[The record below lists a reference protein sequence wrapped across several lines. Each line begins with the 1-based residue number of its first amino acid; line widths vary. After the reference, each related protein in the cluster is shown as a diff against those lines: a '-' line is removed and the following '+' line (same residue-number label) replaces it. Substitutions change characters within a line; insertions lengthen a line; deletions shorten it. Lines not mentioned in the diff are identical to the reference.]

1 MKHFSRISAFL
12 LVLTLCFVLCSAT
25 AAAFWPFD
33 RPEPPVQADF
43 CVSTT
48 LGESYVFSQEDFSP
62 TLELAEHYQFS
73 DLPDHSV
80 GVLQIGAMLVEE
92 GGLVAKEALPG
103 LTWYP
108 LDKSVKEVSFTVT
121 PLNGDLAGQ
130 PATVTIYHLK
140 EENLPPEARE
150 INLTAWSKS
159 DAAGLLLAEDPEG
172 GAVTFLLL
180 TQPEQGTVTLDDP
193 ATGSFTYTPGR
204 RTGRFSF
211 TYLAVD
217 EYGGRSG
224 PASVHITVEKKAAST
239 VIGTLAV

>member
-108 LDKSVKEVSFTVT
+108 LDKSVKEVS
-121 PLNGDLAGQ
+121 Q
-130 PATVTIYHLK
+130 K
-140 EENLPPEARE
+140 
-150 INLTAWSKS
+150 
-159 DAAGLLLAEDPEG
+159 
-172 GAVTFLLL
+172 
-180 TQPEQGTVTLDDP
+180 
-193 ATGSFTYTPGR
+193 
-204 RTGRFSF
+204 
-211 TYLAVD
+211 
-217 EYGGRSG
+217 
-224 PASVHITVEKKAAST
+224 
-239 VIGTLAV
+239 

>member
-1 MKHFSRISAFL
+1 M
-12 LVLTLCFVLCSAT
+12 
-25 AAAFWPFD
+25 
-33 RPEPPVQADF
+33 
-43 CVSTT
+43 
-48 LGESYVFSQEDFSP
+48 
-62 TLELAEHYQFS
+62 
-73 DLPDHSV
+73 
-80 GVLQIGAMLVEE
+80 
-92 GGLVAKEALPG
+92 
-103 LTWYP
+103 
-108 LDKSVKEVSFTVT
+108 
-121 PLNGDLAGQ
+121 
-130 PATVTIYHLK
+130 
-140 EENLPPEARE
+140 
-150 INLTAWSKS
+150 
-159 DAAGLLLAEDPEG
+159 AEDPEG